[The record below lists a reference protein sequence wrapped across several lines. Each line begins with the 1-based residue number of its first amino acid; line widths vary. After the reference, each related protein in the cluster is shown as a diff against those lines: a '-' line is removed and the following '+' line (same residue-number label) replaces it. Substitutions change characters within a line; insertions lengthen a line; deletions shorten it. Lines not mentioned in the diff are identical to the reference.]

1 MRTARVRLPRE
12 PMERKFSALDILE
25 IGAILFVFAALTLS
39 ARGQAS
45 QGVQPLNGNPLSISV
60 SHDRTATPTAM
71 GSEHSLLDS
80 VDGPRVEHG
89 ERPLSD
95 FAPTRPRFVPLG
107 DIARAW
113 RAGHGDPK
121 LRIVWMP
128 CDR

>member
-1 MRTARVRLPRE
+1 MKIQIRMQDLLEVTAI
-12 PMERKFSALDILE
+12 A
-25 IGAILFVFAALTLS
+25 ALFVAIALP
-39 ARGQAS
+39 AHGQAS

-89 ERPLSD
+89 EQPLLD